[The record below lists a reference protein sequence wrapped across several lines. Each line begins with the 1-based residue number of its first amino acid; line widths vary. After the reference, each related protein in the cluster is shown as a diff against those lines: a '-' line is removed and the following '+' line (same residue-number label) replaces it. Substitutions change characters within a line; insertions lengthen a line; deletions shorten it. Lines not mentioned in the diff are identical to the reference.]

1 VVAGGATAV
10 VGAAVVGGGEG
21 AAVVGGGEGAA
32 IVGAAVVVGVEGAA
46 VVGGRERAAV
56 VVGGEGAAVVGGGEG
71 AAVVREEGAA
81 VVGGEGAAVGAA
93 FLVATELVKMKFGC
107 MTQLVFTQLINLA
120 VLWLTFYRLFLP
132 FTVYSYLLPGGPR
145 MR

>member
-56 VVGGEGAAVVGGGEG
+56 VVGGEG

>member
-10 VGAAVVGGGEG
+10 VGAAVVGGGEGAAVVGGGEG

-56 VVGGEGAAVVGGGEG
+56 VVGGEG

>member
-21 AAVVGGGEGAA
+21 TAVVGGGEGAA

-56 VVGGEGAAVVGGGEG
+56 VVGGEGAAVV
-71 AAVVREEGAA
+71 REEGAA

-93 FLVATELVKMKFGC
+93 FLVATELVKMKFEC